1 MRGIRELEAAAD
13 EAHQRADRV
22 NPGGID
28 PEHRGVGDNE
38 PWAWPESQLGGV
50 GVESLQ
56 PPSQVGPYSPS
67 RRDDDKSE
75 VGDQAN
81 RSSWEGSDLDAVS
94 CLSAIACTA
103 VGSSDYTLAEAW
115 NGKKWRIEPTPR
127 PGQGSSLQDVSCT
140 SATACTAVGDYV
152 RITGNE
158 ETLAEA
164 WNGKKWVF
172 ERTPNPSGA
181 KSSILNGVSCRSA
194 TACTAGGGSGA
205 GVLAESRNGTT
216 WAIKR
221 TPNPA
226 GAKGTGAVYAISCT
240 SARACIAVGGYSN
253 STGAQLALA
262 EAWNGKSW
270 AIDRTP
276 NPTGTYGSSLSADSC
291 TSLTSCTAVGNYL
304 DSTRT
309 IVTLAEAWDGT
320 KWVIEPTPNPAG
332 ATFGSFLD
340 GVSCTSVS
348 ACTAVGYYVA
358 SDEDEVTLAE
368 AWNGKKW
375 VIEPTS
381 NPTGGSSLSA
391 VSCTSA
397 TECTA
402 VGADIAGTLAE
413 AWNGATWV
421 IEPTPNPTG
430 GSSLSAVSCT
440 SATACTAVGSDTNS
454 VGTILTLTERYS

>member
-140 SATACTAVGDYV
+140 SATACTAIGDYV

-158 ETLAEA
+158 ET
-164 WNGKKWVF
+164 
-172 ERTPNPSGA
+172 
-181 KSSILNGVSCRSA
+181 
-194 TACTAGGGSGA
+194 
-205 GVLAESRNGTT
+205 
-216 WAIKR
+216 
-221 TPNPA
+221 
-226 GAKGTGAVYAISCT
+226 
-240 SARACIAVGGYSN
+240 
-253 STGAQLALA
+253 LA

>member
-140 SATACTAVGDYV
+140 SATACTAIGDYV

-226 GAKGTGAVYAISCT
+226 GAKG
-240 SARACIAVGGYSN
+240 
-253 STGAQLALA
+253 TGAQLALA